1 MALPAEFPT
10 VRPNRPETM
19 SQDLRRHPVEVV
31 IPDYGVFALESRHS
45 ADFRMRPSR
54 HDFLEVFYVFEGRG
68 RFLLDGCGYPCR
80 RDDLIVVP
88 PGTLHV
94 IEDDQQS
101 ALSLYGVCV
110 APSVWR
116 HDPRLSENLPVG
128 RLPGGRIPR
137 SEIKSDLRAL
147 LFEQTLVKPW
157 SSSVILGI
165 TLKLLGTLLR
175 ANGMPEEPAAIHV
188 RAEATSAADSREMM
202 RIYIHDLNRRFF
214 EHTDLEY
221 AALRL
226 GMSRRRFTQ
235 LFREETGMSW
245 LEYVQ
250 RLRIDYACQLLEATP
265 RTIESVAFE
274 CGYDAISS
282 FYRVFK
288 RQTGLTPAAWRQAR
302 RDKLGACPI

>member
-1 MALPAEFPT
+1 
-10 VRPNRPETM
+10 M

-31 IPDYGVFALESRHS
+31 IPDYGVFALESRHG

-68 RFLLDGCGYPCR
+68 RFLLNGCAYPCR

-88 PGTLHV
+88 PETLHV
-94 IEDDQQS
+94 IEDDKES

-110 APSVWR
+110 APRVWR
-116 HDPRLSENLPVG
+116 HDPGLAEKLPVG

-137 SEIKSDLRAL
+137 AEIKSDLRAL

-175 ANGMPEEPAAIHV
+175 ANVPPVAGGGPETNA
-188 RAEATSAADSREMM
+188 AADSREMM
-202 RIYIHDLNRRFF
+202 RIYVHDLKRRFF
-214 EHTDLEY
+214 EDADLEC
-221 AALRL
+221 AVLRL

-235 LFREETGMSW
+235 LFREETGTSW

-250 RLRIDYACQLLEATP
+250 RLRMDYACRLLLETS
-265 RTIESVAFE
+265 RTVESIAFE

-288 RQTGLTPAAWRQAR
+288 RHTGLTPAAWRQAR
-302 RDKLGACPI
+302 RRVERGDCPI